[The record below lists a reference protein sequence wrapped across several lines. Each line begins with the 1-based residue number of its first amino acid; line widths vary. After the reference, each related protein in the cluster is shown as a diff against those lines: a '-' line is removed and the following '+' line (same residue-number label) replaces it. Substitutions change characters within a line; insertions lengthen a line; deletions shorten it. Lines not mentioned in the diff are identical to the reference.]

1 MSKQFRFFVPILLLV
16 LCSVLIIPGTAKSP
30 QVPVEP
36 KGQSP
41 AELIKAFTAKESELL
56 EVWKEYAYQQES
68 RLQVLGPANIVTGEL
83 YELSEFVFN
92 DAGKRIQRIL
102 RAPASSLQDAG
113 LTFTS
118 EDRKALIELQP
129 FALTSE
135 TLPDYNV
142 TYVGKEKVDELST
155 YVFDVNPKVLSDK
168 KALDKLKDQKIEGKF
183 FQGRIWVDDGDMQ
196 VVKVKGKV
204 MPEFKQRFP
213 IFETYRENIDQ
224 RYWFPTFT
232 SADDTLVFEKGFA
245 VHLRMVVKYNKYRRF
260 SSDVKVTTGVETQDE
275 KPAATPP
282 EKPKGKP

>member
-1 MSKQFRFFVPILLLV
+1 MSKHFKLLIPIFFVV
-16 LCSVLIIPGTAKSP
+16 SCAVLIVPSTAKST
-30 QVPVEP
+30 QVPVVAA
-36 KGQSP
+36 GQSP
-41 AELIKAFTAKESELL
+41 AELIKTFTAKESELL

-68 RLQVLGPANIVTGEL
+68 RLQVLGPANIVSGEL

-129 FALTSE
+129 FALTTQ

-155 YVFDVNPKVLSDK
+155 YVFDIVPKVMTDK
-168 KALDKLKDQKIEGKF
+168 KALDKLKDQKVEGKY
-183 FQGRIWVDDGDMQ
+183 FQGRAWVDDGDMQ

-213 IFETYRENIDQ
+213 IFETYRENIDE
-224 RYWFPTFT
+224 RYWFPTYT
-232 SADDTLVFEKGFA
+232 YADDTLTFEKGFS
-245 VHLRMVVKYNKYRRF
+245 VHLRMVVKYGKYRRF
-260 SSDVKVTTGVETQDE
+260 SSDVKVTTGDEVGDE
-275 KPAATPP
+275 KPVTPP

>member
-1 MSKQFRFFVPILLLV
+1 MSKRFPILVLV
-16 LCSVLIIPGTAKSP
+16 LCAVLIVPGTAKSP

-41 AELIKAFTAKESELL
+41 TELIKRFTAKESELL

-68 RLQVLGPANIVTGEL
+68 RLQVLGPANIVSGEL

-129 FALTSE
+129 FALTTE

-142 TYVGKEKVDELST
+142 TYVGKEKVDELNT
-155 YVFDVNPKVLSDK
+155 YVFDVVPKVMTDK
-168 KALDKLKDQKIEGKF
+168 RALDKLKDQKVEGKY
-183 FQGRIWVDDGDMQ
+183 FQGRAWVDDSDMQ
-196 VVKVKGKV
+196 VVKVRGKV

-213 IFETYRENIDQ
+213 VFETYRENIDE
-224 RYWFPTFT
+224 RYWFPTYT
-232 SADDTLVFEKGFA
+232 YADDTLTFEKGFS

-260 SSDVKVTTGVETQDE
+260 SSDVKVTTGDEIKDE
-275 KPAATPP
+275 KPVSNPP